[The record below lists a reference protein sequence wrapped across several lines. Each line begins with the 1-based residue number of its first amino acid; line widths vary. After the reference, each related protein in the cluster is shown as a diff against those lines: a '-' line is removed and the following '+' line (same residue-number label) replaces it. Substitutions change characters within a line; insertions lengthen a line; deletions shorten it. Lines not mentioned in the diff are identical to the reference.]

1 MEFNQSEK
9 DSILSRLDKIIEA
22 NLSDEHFGV
31 SELAREMGMSR
42 SNLHRKVK
50 AITNITVSQY
60 LRGKR
65 LKRALELLRGSPM
78 TVSEVAIESGFSSL
92 TYFTKCFKS
101 HYGVPPSK
109 FSMIEEQVSSSDKL
123 GTPRKNRGI
132 RGIKGATV
140 WIPGVLVVIVV
151 MALLILVP
159 RMLPDRDASD
169 KTIAVLTCSY
179 GNLDEDKAFLG
190 DGLMNEIRYK
200 LNLIEDL
207 TVLSRNSVERYR
219 ETGKSIR
226 EIGKELN
233 VDYILEGKVR
243 GEQGRTMVALQ
254 LYDVAKNKNLW
265 SEPFQKEIL
274 LENIFEIQKDVA
286 LAVSK
291 DLKALTTGMVNE
303 MIERNPTENLAA
315 YNSYMLGRYYVNISV
330 YSPDRISSNQAFLNA
345 KQQFEQAIQLDSAFA
360 DAYASLG
367 SVYIYN
373 LYYLENTRDLDKARD
388 YLDTGLSFF
397 NKALIYDDGNLEAL
411 IGKARYYYRIGLHED
426 ANEIWERL
434 SQYGELSYE
443 YYQQKL
449 VRYYSIQDYCTAIEC
464 YRNYLQLKPE
474 QSIQPPYLLRTMIK
488 IFRRTGYPE
497 FEKILVDQL
506 FDFTKDSLEYL
517 HNMVSSEIYQG
528 DFKEALRF
536 AHDACRLDSTNSNS
550 NWMIALCYMWL
561 KDYSNALHYLL
572 ISENLTR
579 QSGAAIRPSSI
590 SGYIYQRNGYDT
602 QAAYHFT
609 GAIEKRQKQIEHA
622 TPSAQHYYAHFYLAS
637 TYLALGDEK
646 KALEYLKI
654 LDPPGIIDIGCIN
667 ILVNWPGFDP
677 IRNSPEYMEVLEH
690 LENRYQK
697 QYKRIGKLTENLELN
712 HP

>member
-92 TYFTKCFKS
+92 AYFTKCFKNY
-101 HYGVPPSK
+101 YGVPPSK

-159 RMLPDRDASD
+159 RSLPNRDTSD
-169 KTIAVLTCSY
+169 KTIAVLPCSY

-243 GEQGRTMVALQ
+243 GEQDRTMVALQ

-303 MIERNPTENLAA
+303 GFERIPTQNLAA
-315 YNSYMLGRYYVNISV
+315 YNAYMLGRYYMNIST
-330 YSPDRISSNQAFLNA
+330 YSPDRTSSNQAVFNA
-345 KQQFEQAIQLDSAFA
+345 KQHFEQAIQLDSAFA
-360 DAYASLG
+360 DAYTALG
-367 SVYIYN
+367 SLYIDN
-373 LYYLENTRDLDKARD
+373 LYYFTRDLDKARD
-388 YLDTGLSFF
+388 YLDTGHFF
-397 NKALIYDDGNLEAL
+397 LDRALFYEEGNLEAL
-411 IGKARYYYRIGLHED
+411 RGKAAYYDRIGLHED
-426 ANEIWERL
+426 ANEIWERF
-434 SQYGELSYE
+434 SKHGERSYV
-443 YYQQKL
+443 YYQHEVL
-449 VRYYSIQDYCTAIEC
+449 RYYRVQDYYEAIES
-464 YRNYLQLKPE
+464 YRNYLNLKPK
-474 QSIQPPYLLRTMIK
+474 QSIQPPYLLRTMIT
-488 IFRRTGYPE
+488 IFWRTGYPE

-517 HNMVSSEIYQG
+517 HRMVSSEIYQG

-561 KDYSNALHYLL
+561 KDYSNALQYLL

-590 SGYIYQRNGYDT
+590 SGYIYHMNGYDT
-602 QAAYHFT
+602 QAGYHFS
-609 GAIEKRQKQIEHA
+609 GEIERRQKQIEHA
-622 TPSAQHYYAHFYLAS
+622 TPSAQHFYAHFYLAS

-654 LDPPGIIDIGCIN
+654 LDPPGIIDIGYIN
-667 ILVNWPGFDP
+667 ILGNWPGFDS
-677 IRNSPEYMEVLEH
+677 IRNSPEYLEVLKQ

-712 HP
+712 YP